1 MPVTDLSCE
10 SVAVRT
16 DLRKSMP
23 ILEMV
28 AGEAQE
34 RSWVSKTKLTLEPN
48 WILSPLGIVR
58 RWLSSK

>member
-1 MPVTDLSCE
+1 MLRVATGIPDMFIDIYYWTIQV
-10 SVAVRT
+10 SVIVRT

-34 RSWVSKTKLTLEPN
+34 RSCVSNTKLTLEPN
-48 WILSPLGIVR
+48 
-58 RWLSSK
+58 

>member
-1 MPVTDLSCE
+1 MFIDVYYWSIQV
-10 SVAVRT
+10 SVIART

-34 RSWVSKTKLTLEPN
+34 RSCVSNTKLTLEPN
-48 WILSPLGIVR
+48 
-58 RWLSSK
+58 

>member
-1 MPVTDLSCE
+1 MFIDVYYWSIQV
-10 SVAVRT
+10 SVIVRT

-34 RSWVSKTKLTLEPN
+34 RSCVSNTKLILEPN
-48 WILSPLGIVR
+48 
-58 RWLSSK
+58 